1 MRRSIITA
9 LAALCLTAAALAQNA
24 KIDGIRKEYAAIKAD
39 VADLQR
45 AGAKG
50 KWYVLTMDDNAYG
63 RRYVGSDHFRARL
76 HFYYE
81 LESETVIPILRY
93 ATEEVE
99 ADEQRIRREAL
110 YTDGQPVY
118 IYEKDSDQDNV
129 ERTLFLNEGEPI
141 QYAENNKVLTGD
153 EATDA
158 AGMLLWQAE
167 NLMKRFEGSF
177 GDSPEDTP
185 DDDGEV
191 IPLGD
196 E

>member
-50 KWYVLTMDDNAYG
+50 KWYVLTLDDNAYG

-99 ADEQRIRREAL
+99 ADEQRIRRE
-110 YTDGQPVY
+110 
-118 IYEKDSDQDNV
+118 
-129 ERTLFLNEGEPI
+129 
-141 QYAENNKVLTGD
+141 
-153 EATDA
+153 
-158 AGMLLWQAE
+158 
-167 NLMKRFEGSF
+167 
-177 GDSPEDTP
+177 DSPFISTRRTATKITSNAHSSWTKANRYSTP
-185 DDDGEV
+185 KTTKS
-191 IPLGD
+191 
-196 E
+196 

>member
-63 RRYVGSDHFRARL
+63 RRYVGSDHLGGGVVVFVVVVCVWVL
-76 HFYYE
+76 GF
-81 LESETVIPILRY
+81 LRY

-129 ERTLFLNEGEPI
+129 ERTLFLDEGEPI